1 MSQLR
6 DRSEHEYS
14 SQVEEDADMSEYQ
27 ELEYMP
33 EGSAGKDMDPHRE
46 IKHQLNKGLT
56 DIKKHLKERKRRYKK
71 ELSDRIKVI
80 EKNEQKLSNISEKF
94 KDRWKKIQKKTLFLS
109 LLRRILRN
117 ARNFGIDP
125 NKLPEV
131 AVNEDEVAK
140 KCTVIYPDSLFYKF
154 HITILLFIFFYL
166 IIVFPLDLAFNIN
179 EQSNVWL
186 VADYFI
192 TAYFGIDILISFF
205 TAYNKEGVIV
215 DSNRTIALNYL
226 LKWFILDLITV
237 VPFDIIF
244 ELENFKYKRLFKLP
258 RMMRLFNSLFQNTE
272 SKKKTR
278 GFVQE
283 KLKKIFS
290 SSRMYYITV
299 SMMVTIVFVHISA
312 CLWCLMLSFN
322 DENWLAA

>member
-1 MSQLR
+1 MSHLR

-46 IKHQLNKGLT
+46 IKHQLNRGLT

-166 IIVFPLDLAFNIN
+166 IIVFPLDLAFSIN

-192 TAYFGIDILISFF
+192 TGYFGIDILISFF
-205 TAYNKEGVIV
+205 TACNKEGVIV

-290 SSRMYYITV
+290 SSKTIYIV
-299 SMMVTIVFVHISA
+299 QAASSILYFVHMAA
-312 CLWCLMLSFN
+312 CFWCFLIDFDRDSWYN
-322 DENWLAA
+322 T